1 MGRMYN
7 LPIQPSSHHHPT
19 IIPPSSHQDPTMLVE
34 NINKFLF
41 VVIIGAVIVV
51 TGAILGLGLMHILS
65 DVVNWGLGG

>member
-1 MGRMYN
+1 
-7 LPIQPSSHHHPT
+7 
-19 IIPPSSHQDPTMLVE
+19 MLVE